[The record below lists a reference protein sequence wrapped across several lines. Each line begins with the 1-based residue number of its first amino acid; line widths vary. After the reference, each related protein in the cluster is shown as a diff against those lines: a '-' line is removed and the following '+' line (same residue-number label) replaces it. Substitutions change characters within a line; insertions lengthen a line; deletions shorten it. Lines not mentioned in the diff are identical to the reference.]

1 MNSTLRYPLTEMV
14 GSRAS
19 LFVMR
24 ALIRHGGEMSAA
36 TLVGHTGLSKRGVHH
51 ALRTLEALRIVRALG
66 TGRAKL
72 YIVRADHPL
81 FAPLSQLFKAEEERY
96 SNILGA
102 IGQIADADEAIL
114 AVWLYGS
121 VARKDD
127 NLHSDLDLALAVKRG
142 KASTVEAKF
151 RDAIA
156 SLEELWAFDSS
167 VIAIDI
173 DDIAR
178 LSRDAD
184 PWWSSLNRDALA
196 IRGER
201 PDLLFRRTS
210 RART

>member
-1 MNSTLRYPLTEMV
+1 MNSTLRYPLTEMI
-14 GSRAS
+14 GSRAA

-24 ALIRHGGEMSAA
+24 ALFRHGGEMSAA

-51 ALRTLEALRIVRALG
+51 ALRTLEALRIIRALG

-72 YIVRADHPL
+72 YIARADHPL
-81 FAPLSQLFKAEEERY
+81 FAPLSQLFEAEEERY
-96 SNILGA
+96 SNILNA
-102 IGQIADADEAIL
+102 IGNIADADEAVL

-121 VARKDD
+121 VARNDD
-127 NLHSDLDLALAVKRG
+127 NLQSDLDLALAVKKGR
-142 KASTVEAKF
+142 ASTAEAKF
-151 RDAIA
+151 RDSLAP
-156 SLEELWAFDSS
+156 LEELWAFDSS
-167 VIAIDI
+167 VIALDI

-184 PWWSSLNRDALA
+184 PWWISLNRDAFA

-201 PDLLFRRTS
+201 PDLLLRRMS